1 MFYRH
6 SLPMAA
12 PDREQLK
19 IELQQVNQQ
28 INQQTQMRSM
38 EVYVNRMCK
47 ISQIVFNWIYTLISW
62 LMQENSTV

>member
-1 MFYRH
+1 MSYHH
-6 SLPMAA
+6 SLPMAT

-38 EVYVNRMCK
+38 EVCVDRMYKNSGTILNCTY
-47 ISQIVFNWIYTLISW
+47 ILIF
-62 LMQENSTV
+62 